1 MLTLALIGVVG
12 GLITGISPCIL
23 PVLPVIFFSGGAES
37 ARGGTAAASAAS
49 SASSTPGGTATSTPA
64 VRVASRWRPYQVVA
78 GLVVSF
84 SIFTLL
90 GSLILSLLG
99 LPQDVLRWAALIVL
113 VLIGLG
119 LIFEPLQH
127 LLERPFA
134 RFPQRA
140 VKPTRRGFGLGLAL
154 GAVYVP
160 CAGPILAAITVAG
173 STGKIGWET
182 VVLTVSFALGTSIPL
197 LFFALAGRRVAE
209 RVKAFRTRQKGI
221 RITGGILMI
230 ALAIGLVFNVPQA
243 LQRLIPDYTA
253 GLQDGFNNSE
263 QVKALDLGGLVTDEN
278 KELSNCSNGS
288 AELQNCGPAPA
299 LRGIS
304 QWFNTKD
311 GAPIALSDLKG
322 KVVLVD
328 FWAYSCINCLR
339 SVPHVSAWAKAY
351 QDAGLTV
358 IGVHSP
364 EYAFE
369 KVPENVAAAI
379 KEQGVTYPVALD
391 NQLSTWTAYRNRY
404 WPAHYLIDA
413 SGTVRQIQFGEGGYA
428 TTEKLIRQLL
438 TDAQPGVKLPGTTE
452 TTDDTP
458 QAGSTTPETY
468 LSPTKMV
475 NFGGTEPY
483 TLGDATFT
491 FPQKLA
497 KDTFA
502 LDGDWNLTSQG
513 ITSSSG
519 SIKLAYTARE
529 IRMVLGGSGSVTVTD
544 SSGTRTVDVSGP
556 PGSYRIFESAKS
568 STGELTVHVNGGVDA
583 YSFTFG

>member
-23 PVLPVIFFSGGAES
+23 PVLPVIFFSGGAQS
-37 ARGGTAAASAAS
+37 ARNPDGTEGEAA
-49 SASSTPGGTATSTPA
+49 P
-64 VRVASRWRPYQVVA
+64 VKEASRWRPYQVVA
-78 GLVVSF
+78 GLVLSF

-90 GSLILSLLG
+90 GSLILNLLG

-140 VKPTRRGFGLGLAL
+140 ISPKRRGFGLGLAL

-182 VVLTVSFALGTSIPL
+182 VVLTVSFAVGTSIPL

-209 RVKAFRTRQKGI
+209 RVKAFRTRQKAI
-221 RITGGILMI
+221 RITGGVLMI

-263 QVKALDLGGLVTDEN
+263 QVKSLDLGGLVTDEN
-278 KELSNCSNGS
+278 KDLSKCSNGS
-288 AELQNCGPAPA
+288 DVLQSCGPAPA
-299 LRGIS
+299 LRGID
-304 QWFNTKD
+304 QWFNTADDK
-311 GAPIALSDLKG
+311 PIALSDLRG

-379 KEQGVTYPVALD
+379 KEQGITYPVALD

-428 TTEKLIRQLL
+428 TTEKLIRELL
-438 TDAQPGVKLPGTTE
+438 TQTTPDVKLPAMTE
-452 TTDDTP
+452 TADDTP
-458 QAGSTTPETY
+458 KAGSTTPETY

-483 TLGDATFT
+483 SIGTSTFA
-491 FPQKLA
+491 FPEKLA

-502 LDGDWNLTSQG
+502 LDGSWTLTSQG
-513 ITSSSG
+513 ISSTEG
-519 SIKLAYTARE
+519 SIKLAYTAQQ
-529 IRMVLGGSGSVTVTD
+529 IRMVLGGSGTVTVTD
-544 SSGTRTVDVSGP
+544 KNGTKTIPVSGP
-556 PGSYRIFESAKS
+556 PGSYEIFSSKKS
-568 STGELTVHVNGGVDA
+568 DTGELKVTVGAGVDA